1 LVYVYWFMCTSLN
14 RSIRLRIGPLP
25 LGLAHQGQSKS
36 IGCWYPL
43 CSLLKL
49 IFFRRVGP
57 KWIYWLSIKLAVADG
72 RNVIAFHP
80 SSLTLF
86 NSSYVCFFTLL
97 LCWQWFR
104 CNSIKSDEIQ
114 QFFNSCVLLFIHLKD
129 TAVSF
134 FQTPDNRLSRILK
147 NIKSECW
154 VKSFNQN
161 HQNYFKRILQTIT
174 SQ

>member
-1 LVYVYWFMCTSLN
+1 MILAETCWLDSRKMFSNKCSVKCSVQLMDTSLHSTVSILYKILLVYVYWFMCTSLN

-97 LCWQWFR
+97 LCWRWFR
-104 CNSIKSDEIQ
+104 CN
-114 QFFNSCVLLFIHLKD
+114 
-129 TAVSF
+129 
-134 FQTPDNRLSRILK
+134 
-147 NIKSECW
+147 
-154 VKSFNQN
+154 FNQKWWN
-161 HQNYFKRILQTIT
+161 TAFSNLIVL
-174 SQ
+174 